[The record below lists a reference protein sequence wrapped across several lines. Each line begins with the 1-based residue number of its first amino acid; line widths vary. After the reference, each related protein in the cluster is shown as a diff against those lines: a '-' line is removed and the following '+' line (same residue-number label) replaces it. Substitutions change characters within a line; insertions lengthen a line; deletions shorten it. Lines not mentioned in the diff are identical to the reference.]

1 MLKLYD
7 ISSVIRPQMQ
17 VWKDLEHNRPV
28 FQTVRSHDTGET
40 HETRI
45 SLDAHTGTHLDA
57 PLHML
62 PDGAQIESIPL
73 QDLIGPARVLDLTR
87 VEDGITRADLEP
99 LAIQPGEWILLKTKN
114 SYSEAWDDGFVY
126 VKQDGAEYLAQLGI
140 KGVGVDGLGIE
151 RSQEGYPTHRSLMR
165 RGVLILEGLR
175 LKDVPAGSYFFVLA
189 PLKLEGIEA
198 APARAFL
205 MGS

>member
-17 VWKDLEHNRPV
+17 VWKDLEQNRPV
-28 FQTVRSHDTGET
+28 FETVRSHESGET

-62 PDGAQIESIPL
+62 PGGEKIESIPL
-73 QDLIGPARVLDLTR
+73 EDLIGPARVLDLTR
-87 VEDGITRADLEP
+87 AEDGITRQDLEP
-99 LAIQPGEWILLKTKN
+99 FAIQPGEWILLKTKN
-114 SYSEAWDDGFVY
+114 SYTDAWDDEFVY
-126 VKQDGAEYLAQLGI
+126 VKQDGAAYLAELGI

-151 RSQEGYPTHRSLMR
+151 RSQEGYPTHRTLMR

-175 LKDVPAGSYFFVLA
+175 LKEVPGGSYFFVLA

>member
-1 MLKLYD
+1 MFKLYD

-28 FQTVRSHDTGET
+28 FETVRSHDSGET

-62 PDGAQIESIPL
+62 PGGEKIEAIPL
-73 QDLIGPARVLDLTR
+73 GDLIGPARVLDLTGA
-87 VEDGITRADLEP
+87 EDGITRQDLEP
-99 LAIQPGEWILLKTKN
+99 FAIQPGEWILLKTKN
-114 SYSEAWDDGFVY
+114 SYTDEWRDDFIY
-126 VKQDGAEYLAQLGI
+126 VKQDGAEYLAGLGI

-151 RSQEGYPTHRSLMR
+151 RSQEGYPTHRTLMR
-165 RGVLILEGLR
+165 SGVLILEGLR
-175 LKDVPAGSYFFVLA
+175 LKEVSGGSYFFVLA